1 MHTTKPSQFHQNFR
15 IWRLDLDNSPINWD
29 IQGIGLAGTHS
40 RLYTPHT
47 FSIDRKDTRKEF
59 T

>member
-1 MHTTKPSQFHQNFR
+1 MTKLPLL
-15 IWRLDLDNSPINWD
+15 RLDLDNFPTNRG

-40 RLYTPHT
+40 RLYTPYI
-47 FSIDRKDTRKEF
+47 FSVDGKDTRKEF